1 LCGIVGVLNIRGGRI
16 PDKFNSARALASII
30 HRGPDDE
37 GTWSADGVFLG
48 ARRLSIIDVAGGH
61 QPVTDEQ
68 KRFHLVMNGEIFDY
82 DKLLEVLKSRGHRLV
97 SHCDTEVAVH
107 MFEESW
113 FDTLDKIDGQFAVA
127 VYDEREKRL
136 LLARDRMGICPLFY
150 TVSGDLLIFA
160 SEIKAI
166 LATGLVTPKLDLR
179 ALDAVTV
186 FGSIQP
192 PNTAFEGVKSLA
204 PGHYLQVVGGRIAEG
219 VYWDLE
225 YPDAGDYPRR
235 SEKEWISDFYGLMH
249 SAVERRLKADV
260 PVGIY
265 LSGGIDSSTVAALCH
280 GHEDVK
286 SRVFSI
292 GFAEK
297 GFDESDKIRRL
308 ADYLGL
314 ETHLITYSQND
325 LAMDFPRLIY
335 HGESPLISTESI
347 PLMALSGLARQ
358 YVKVV
363 LTGEGSDEA
372 LGGYSYF
379 RWEEFKRV
387 LKKIGPLGRLVSAF
401 ARRRF
406 GNLIG
411 QDNPLFPSAA
421 TEKWANDIFGFY
433 PAGMVQMFYYNAIRK
448 LVYSG
453 WMFDRLA
460 KLSDADLIHLDRA
473 KMSRWDHLNRS
484 LYVSSRTFM
493 TNHLLGSH
501 GDRALMANSVEGRY
515 PFLDR
520 TVQEFLL
527 KVPPTVKTSWRT
539 EKRLLRNAMKGKLPS
554 DVIKRRKQPFLAPF
568 GTPFVGESAPD
579 YARELLSVSALKKS
593 GYFDADNVVRI
604 ARQLDAS
611 KNNPLFHSS
620 NPMETHPGVAEHT
633 LQGMSITF
641 VLSVQVLDDFI
652 RRCVYHNESAPAGS
666 CPPISIKDYPR
677 SASAPA

>member
-1 LCGIVGVLNIRGGRI
+1 LCGIVGVLNFKGGRL
-16 PDKFNSARALASII
+16 PDKFNSARALASIV

-37 GTWSADGVFLG
+37 GTWSGDGVFLG
-48 ARRLSIIDVAGGH
+48 ARRLSIIDVEGGH

-82 DKLLEVLKSRGHRLV
+82 DRHLGGLRMRGHQLV

-107 MFEESW
+107 LFEESW
-113 FDTLDKIDGQFAVA
+113 LDALDQIDGQFAIA
-127 VYDEREKRL
+127 LYDEREKRL
-136 LLARDRMGICPLFY
+136 LLIRDRMGICPLVY
-150 TVSGDLLIFA
+150 AVAGDLLIFA
-160 SEIKAI
+160 SEAKAI
-166 LATGLVTPKLDLR
+166 FATGLVSPKLDLR
-179 ALDAVTV
+179 ALDAVTA

-192 PNTAFEGVKSLA
+192 PFTAFEGVNSLA
-204 PGHYLQVVGGRIAEG
+204 PGHYLQVAGGRITEG
-219 VYWDLE
+219 TYWDLE

-235 SEKEWISDFYGLMH
+235 SEKVWVSEFYDLMH
-249 SAVERRLKADV
+249 EAVERRLKADV

-292 GFAEK
+292 GFSEK
-297 GFDESDKIRRL
+297 GFDESDKIKRL

-314 ETHLITYSQND
+314 ETHLIMYSQND
-325 LAMDFPRLIY
+325 LAQDFPRLIY

-387 LKKIGPLGRLVSAF
+387 LKRIGPLGRLVSAL

-406 GNLIG
+406 GNLLG

-433 PAGMVQMFYYNAIRK
+433 PAGMVQMFYYNAVRK
-448 LVYSG
+448 LVYSD
-453 WMFDRLA
+453 WMLERLTRQ
-460 KLSDADLIHLDRA
+460 SDADLIKLDRQ
-473 KMSRWDHLNRS
+473 KISRWDQLNRS
-484 LYVSSRTFM
+484 LYISSRTFM

-527 KVPPTVKTSWRT
+527 KVPPTIKTSWYT
-539 EKRLLRNAMKGKLPS
+539 EKRLLRKAMKGKLPS

-568 GTPFVGESAPD
+568 GTPFVGENAPG
-579 YARELLSVSALKKS
+579 YARELLSSSALHKS
-593 GYFDADNVVRI
+593 GYFDADKVVDI
-604 ARQLDAS
+604 VKILEAS
-611 KNNPLFHSS
+611 RDNPLFDST
-620 NPMETHPGVAEHT
+620 NPMEDRPGLVEHT
-633 LQGMSITF
+633 LRGMSITF

-652 RRCVYHNESAPAGS
+652 RRCIYHDEAAPEGS
-666 CPPISIKDYPR
+666 CQPISIRDYARR
-677 SASAPA
+677 SSSAT